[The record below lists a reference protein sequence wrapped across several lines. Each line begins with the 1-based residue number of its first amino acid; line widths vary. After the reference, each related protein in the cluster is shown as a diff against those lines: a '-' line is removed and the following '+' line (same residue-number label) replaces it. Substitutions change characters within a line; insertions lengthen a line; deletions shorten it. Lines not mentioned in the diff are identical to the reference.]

1 MTLHLMSKQQRKP
14 LTDSGFTLVE
24 ILVAFSILIIVLMSV
39 LQSRLDSVR
48 LSEKTGK
55 LNQVQDGIRADLA
68 RIREQALSWKCT
80 QGECLGG
87 VNNLYEPSRYSTS
100 HCSKANPLDDFP
112 VKSGALD
119 STQDTIQI
127 MRNVSINEKKLNINY
142 TSTIDNKTVSSSASI
157 IPQAMNW
164 CS

>member
-1 MTLHLMSKQQRKP
+1 MTSSLIPKEQRK
-14 LTDSGFTLVE
+14 LLKGSGFTLLE
-24 ILVAFSILIIVLMSV
+24 ILVAFSILMIVLMSV

-68 RIREQALSWKCT
+68 QIREQALSWKCT

-87 VNNLYEPSRYSTS
+87 VSNLYEASRYSTT
-100 HCSKANPLDDFP
+100 HCSKANPLEDFP

-119 STQDTIQI
+119 SAQDTIQI
-127 MRNVSINEKKLNINY
+127 MRNVSINGKKLDIDY
-142 TSTIDNKTVSSSASI
+142 TSTVDNKTVSSSASI

>member
-1 MTLHLMSKQQRKP
+1 MASSLILKVQRKLP
-14 LTDSGFTLVE
+14 KDSGFTLIE
-24 ILVAFSILIIVLMSV
+24 IVVAFSILIVVLMSV
-39 LQSRLDSVR
+39 LQSRLNSAR

-55 LNQVQDGIRADLA
+55 LNQVQDGIQADLA
-68 RIREQALSWKCT
+68 RIREHALSWKCT

-87 VNNLYEPSRYSTS
+87 VSNLYEPSRYSTS
-100 HCSKANPLDDFP
+100 HCSEANPLDDFP

-119 STQDTIQI
+119 NTQDTIQI
-127 MRNVSINEKKLNINY
+127 MRNVSINGKKLDINY
-142 TSTIDNKTVSSSASI
+142 TSTVDNKTVSSSASI

>member
-1 MTLHLMSKQQRKP
+1 
-14 LTDSGFTLVE
+14 
-24 ILVAFSILIIVLMSV
+24 MSV
-39 LQSRLDSVR
+39 LQSRLDSAR

-87 VNNLYEPSRYSTS
+87 VSNLYEPSRYSTS
-100 HCSKANPLDDFP
+100 HCSEPNPLEDFP

-119 STQDTIQI
+119 NTQDTIQI
-127 MRNVSINEKKLNINY
+127 MRNVSINGKKLDINY
-142 TSTIDNKTVSSSASI
+142 TSTVDNKTVSSSASI
-157 IPQAMNW
+157 IPKAMNW